1 MYKIKKSC
9 WKFPYNVYQFDKTI
23 DGNKILKRNITL
35 TSQYLNKVVKCH
47 KGKVIGKL
55 LINKQHLG
63 FKLGSFFATKI
74 LGERIAYRKRQ
85 KLLLKRSKQKLLK
98 KK

>member
-74 LGERIAYRKRQ
+74 LGEWIAYRKRQ